1 MYCCD
6 SCCTLHICIF
16 EPEKYLIV
24 KGVKK
29 MVMMMMMMMTQ
40 ECGCMASSSM
50 EAMTWL
56 RKMECQLS
64 RRKTSASNAKHVLGK
79 NKGKKV
85 RKA

>member
-40 ECGCMASSSM
+40 ECGCMAFHGGDDMVEKDGMPAISSQDTGL
-50 EAMTWL
+50 EPQTCAREKYK
-56 RKMECQLS
+56 RK
-64 RRKTSASNAKHVLGK
+64 
-79 NKGKKV
+79 
-85 RKA
+85 